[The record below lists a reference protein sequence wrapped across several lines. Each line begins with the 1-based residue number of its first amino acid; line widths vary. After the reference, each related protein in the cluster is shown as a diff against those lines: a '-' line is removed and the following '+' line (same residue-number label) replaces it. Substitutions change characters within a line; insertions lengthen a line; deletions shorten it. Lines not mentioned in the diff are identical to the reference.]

1 MIIAIDG
8 PTASGK
14 GTIAKK
20 VAAQLNLPLLDT
32 GLLYRAVGKTL
43 LDDGGDADNEGD
55 ALAACGFD
63 DALLSDDRLRD
74 EDIGS
79 LASRVSVHSAVR
91 KALFERQ
98 QNFAYQ
104 NGGAVLDGRDIG
116 TVIAPDADVKLFV
129 TASPE
134 VRAQRRYKEMISRG
148 RNVSEQ
154 QMLDDIMARDERD
167 SGRSAAPLKPAQD
180 AHLLDTTNL
189 AIGDAVQQAIAL
201 IQKKLQNQT

>member
-20 VAAQLNLPLLDT
+20 VATHFGLPLLDT

-43 LDDGGDADNEGD
+43 LSNGGDADNEDD

-63 DALLSDDRLRD
+63 DALLGDDRLRD

-79 LASRVSVHSAVR
+79 LASRVSVHEAVR

-98 QNFAYQ
+98 RSFAYQ
-104 NGGAVLDGRDIG
+104 EGGAVLDGRDIG
-116 TVIAPDADVKLFV
+116 TVIAPDAHVKLFV
-129 TASPE
+129 NASPK
-134 VRAQRRYKEMISRG
+134 VRAQRRYIEMIARG
-148 RNVSEQ
+148 RTVSEQ
-154 QMLDDIMARDERD
+154 QMLDDIKARDERD

-201 IQKKLQNQT
+201 IQNKLQNQT